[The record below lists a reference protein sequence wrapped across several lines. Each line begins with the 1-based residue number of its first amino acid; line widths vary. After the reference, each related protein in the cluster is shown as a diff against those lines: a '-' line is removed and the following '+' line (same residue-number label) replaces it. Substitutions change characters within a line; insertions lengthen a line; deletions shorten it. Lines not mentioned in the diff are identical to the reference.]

1 MDTSYA
7 TAAEVL
13 TAVEVAGA
21 ERLLFGSDFFGQP
34 DNDQNHVRALIDE
47 LRNTLPV
54 EQFEMITEG
63 NAAQLFR
70 LSPPAG

>member
-21 ERLLFGSDFFGQP
+21 ERVLFGSDVFRQP
-34 DNDQNHVRALIDE
+34 DTDPSHVRALIDE
-47 LRNTLPV
+47 LRNILPAQ
-54 EQFEMITEG
+54 QFGLITEG
-63 NAAQLFR
+63 NAGRLFR
-70 LSPPAG
+70 LAPAGD